1 MLEVLCLWSVQG
13 DFAVCPRISAI
24 MAMSKIT
31 WDGED
36 YMKNSLNDML
46 RSDEFTDITL
56 VTDDQK
62 QIRAHRVILSA
73 CSQVFRNMMRAPT
86 IYPHSQMVIFLRGI
100 QHHEMEMVLKFMYQG
115 EVSIKREEVNEFANV
130 AKSIGIKEFCV
141 EDEDKVE
148 RDINGLVTHPSS
160 YIKLKGGK
168 EDELNECIQVK
179 SQIADDKENVKQSV
193 DNNENIN
200 LNLESDLNNSVDQF
214 KPNHELIVSSKVGQ
228 DLLKY
233 SCDQCKVQF
242 THKGA
247 LKQHILVKHEG
258 ISNQCSKCD
267 YKASR
272 KYLLDNHIESNHESV
287 TCDGCSKMF
296 SGRRTLSDHVN
307 KKHKKQNQKVDM
319 NFYLEEGVDTST
331 PIENNLVFG
340 FGSSIKSEAS
350 EPFVFD
356 IEVDDF

>member
-1 MLEVLCLWSVQG
+1 MLEVICFWSVLG
-13 DFAVCPRISAI
+13 YFAEFLRISDI
-24 MAMSKIT
+24 MATSKII
-31 WDGED
+31 WASED
-36 YMKNSLNDML
+36 YMKKSLNDML
-46 RSDEFTDITL
+46 GSDEFTDITL

-62 QIRAHRVILSA
+62 QMRAHRVILSA
-73 CSQVFRNMMRAPT
+73 CSQVFRNMMRTPT

-115 EVSIKREEVNEFANV
+115 EVSIRREEVNNFANV
-130 AKSIGIKEFCV
+130 AKSLGIKEFCV
-141 EDEDKVE
+141 EDEDKIE
-148 RDINGLVTHPSS
+148 DDINGTHPSS
-160 YIKLKGGK
+160 YINLKLEK
-168 EDELNECIQVK
+168 EDEFNECIQVD
-179 SQIADDKENVKQSV
+179 SNTIIDDKENVKRSV
-193 DNNENIN
+193 DNNDNNENIN
-200 LNLESDLNNSVDQF
+200 IESDPNNSVIHF
-214 KPNHELIVSSKVGQ
+214 KPNNELIVSSKVGQ

-296 SGRRTLSDHVN
+296 SGRRTLSDHIN
-307 KKHKKQNQKVDM
+307 KKHKKQNQRMEM

-340 FGSSIKSEAS
+340 LGSSIRSEA

>member
-1 MLEVLCLWSVQG
+1 
-13 DFAVCPRISAI
+13 
-24 MAMSKIT
+24 
-31 WDGED
+31 
-36 YMKNSLNDML
+36 MKKSLNDML
-46 RSDEFTDITL
+46 GSDEFTDITL

-62 QIRAHRVILSA
+62 QMRAHRVILSA
-73 CSQVFRNMMRAPT
+73 CSQVFRNMMRTPT

-115 EVSIKREEVNEFANV
+115 EVSIRREEVNEFVNV
-130 AKSIGIKEFCV
+130 AKSLGIKEFCV

-148 RDINGLVTHPSS
+148 KDINGTHPSS
-160 YIKLKGGK
+160 YINLKLEK
-168 EDELNECIQVK
+168 EDELNECIQVDSK
-179 SQIADDKENVKQSV
+179 TIIDDKENEKRSV
-193 DNNENIN
+193 DNNDNNENIN
-200 LNLESDLNNSVDQF
+200 LESDPNNSVIHS
-214 KPNHELIVSSKVGQ
+214 KPNNELIVSSKVGQ

-296 SGRRTLSDHVN
+296 SGRRTLSDHIH
-307 KKHKKQNQKVDM
+307 KKHKKQNQRVEM

-340 FGSSIKSEAS
+340 FGSSVRSEA

>member
-1 MLEVLCLWSVQG
+1 
-13 DFAVCPRISAI
+13 
-24 MAMSKIT
+24 
-31 WDGED
+31 
-36 YMKNSLNDML
+36 
-46 RSDEFTDITL
+46 
-56 VTDDQK
+56 
-62 QIRAHRVILSA
+62 
-73 CSQVFRNMMRAPT
+73 MMRTPT

-100 QHHEMEMVLKFMYQG
+100 QHDVMEMVLKFMYQG
-115 EVSIKREEVNEFANV
+115 EVSIRREEVNEFANV
-130 AKSIGIKEFCV
+130 AKSLAIKEFCV
-141 EDEDKVE
+141 EDEDKVQ

-160 YIKLKGGK
+160 YVNLKREK
-168 EDELNECIQVK
+168 EGELNACIQVE
-179 SQIADDKENVKQSV
+179 SNTIADDNENVKQSV

-200 LNLESDLNNSVDQF
+200 LESDQNNSVIHF
-214 KPNHELIVSSKVGQ
+214 KPNNELIVSSKVGQ

-296 SGRRTLSDHVN
+296 SGRRTLSDHVS
-307 KKHKKQNQKVDM
+307 KKHKKQNQKMEM

-340 FGSSIKSEAS
+340 FGNSVKSEAS